1 MSSETRELRYPLGRS
16 RAFVV
21 WGVAMVA
28 YVLAIFHRSS
38 LGVAGLLATDRFE
51 ISNSELAAFTVLQ
64 LLVYA
69 AMQVPVGVLL
79 DRFGP
84 RALLLSGGILMSL
97 GQFAFAVVD
106 AFSGAL
112 MARGVVGAGDAMIF
126 ASVIRLANA
135 WFTPRQ
141 VPMVVQGTG
150 MIGQLGSVLA
160 SVPLTIMLREIG
172 WTRTFA
178 TAATFSVVALIVVL
192 LVVRDSPYRD
202 RQVTEVRIGELVR
215 SLGGVWRSAGT
226 QLAFWMHFT
235 SQFAINC
242 FALLWGFPFL
252 VEGQGLSD
260 EAASTVLLVMVASVL
275 LIGFVMARVIARF
288 PYYRSVLVLIVVVA
302 IAVVWAAVLLWPGQS
317 PIWLLLVMAVV
328 TATGGPASMVAF
340 DVARTFTSP
349 QAVGRVTGVVNG
361 GGYVATLAVIALI
374 GLVLDLHA
382 TDGVTRTLGDF
393 KMAMAVQFLFW
404 AVGGWQIFRWRRRA
418 IAVLAASGE
427 DRVTRLRNG
436 EQVSLPVI

>member
-1 MSSETRELRYPLGRS
+1 MTSEARELRYPLGRS
-16 RAFVV
+16 RAFLV
-21 WGVAMVA
+21 WGIAMVA

-38 LGVAGLLATDRFE
+38 LGVAGLLATERFE

-79 DRFGP
+79 DRYGP
-84 RALLLSGGILMSL
+84 RALLLSGGILMAA

-106 AFSGAL
+106 GFGGAL
-112 MARGVVGAGDAMIF
+112 VARGVVGAGDAMIF

-135 WFTPRQ
+135 WFPARQ

-178 TAATFSVVALIVVL
+178 AAATCSVVVLIVVL
-192 LVVRDSPYRD
+192 LVVRDSPYRE

-252 VEGQGLSD
+252 VEAQGLSD

-275 LIGFVMARVIARF
+275 VIGWAMAKLIARF
-288 PYYRSVLVLIVVVA
+288 PYYRSLLVVGVVVA
-302 IAVVWAAVLLWPGQS
+302 IAVVWAVVLLWPGQS
-317 PIWLLLVMAVV
+317 PVWLLVLMAVV
-328 TATGGPASMVAF
+328 TAVGGPASMVAF

-349 QAVGRVTGVVNG
+349 QAIGRVTGLVNG
-361 GGYVATLAVIALI
+361 GGYIATLAVTALI
-374 GLVLDLHA
+374 GLILDLHA
-382 TDGVTRTLGDF
+382 TDGDTRSLGDF
-393 KMAMAVQFLFW
+393 KLAMAVQFLFW
-404 AVGGWQIFRWRRRA
+404 GVGAVQIIRWRRRA
-418 IAVLAASGE
+418 IALLSADGG
-427 DRVTRLRNG
+427 DRVTRLRRG